1 MELKPQFGLDQ
12 LLFGMK
18 KQHIEK
24 IYGQADAEFKDEENN
39 LILVYNQLKARLT
52 LYIDE
57 DFRLGYIVLA
67 NPETTLNKEKIIGK
81 KIEEA
86 KKIAQKMKMQKF
98 EVESFDT
105 ISNYF
110 NEDYWTILQVEY
122 GEVIKVEIG
131 AIIKNQDEFDWK
143 FKA

>member
-1 MELKPQFGLDQ
+1 MEIKPQFGLDK

-24 IYGQADAEFKDEENN
+24 LYGQATTEFKDEDEN

-52 LYIDE
+52 LYAEE
-57 DFRLGYIVLA
+57 DFRLGYIVLS
-67 NPETTLNKEKIIGK
+67 NPDALLKNEKILGK
-81 KIEEA
+81 KISEA
-86 KKIAQKMKMQKF
+86 KKIVQKMGMQKF
-98 EVESFDT
+98 EEESFDT
-105 ISNYF
+105 ITNYF

-122 GEVIKVEIG
+122 DEVIKVEIG